1 MLMLLLLLLSWH
13 SKRTAGRGCHLP
25 RLVLGLLI
33 LGLGLLLLLMAT
45 APPQVRLRQ
54 TRCRGWLVAEKGGAL
69 PRVLQL
75 LPLVL
80 LVMLMLVVVVV
91 MLLLMMEMP
100 FLGLCWSAPD
110 VRRGKGALR
119 FPRGGRRRGRVVL
132 LELHLLC
139 LSHKLVRVV
148 QGTGVVPTLTQH
160 TVVPFGASLLQQAR
174 KDVLPEMLSV
184 IVVIVVPLLGVH
196 CPDGPPAPRDLST
209 TKKKTAGKHRE

>member
-1 MLMLLLLLLSWH
+1 MLLLL
-13 SKRTAGRGCHLP
+13 
-25 RLVLGLLI
+25 I
-33 LGLGLLLLLMAT
+33 
-45 APPQVRLRQ
+45 
-54 TRCRGWLVAEKGGAL
+54 
-69 PRVLQL
+69 
-75 LPLVL
+75 L
-80 LVMLMLVVVVV
+80 LVMLMVTVVEVVV
-91 MLLLMMEMP
+91 MMP
-100 FLGLCWSAPD
+100 FFGLGWSAPD
-110 VRRGKGALR
+110 VRRRKGALR
-119 FPRGGRRRGRVVL
+119 LPRGGRRRRRRLVL

-139 LSHKLVRVV
+139 LSHELVRVV